1 MKGGDQ
7 TLEGRVN
14 EQESNDA
21 WAAEAERLKLRPD
34 LTLLPLDD
42 QVVVFSEEAQCL
54 IGLNASAALVVRR
67 MQAGTPD
74 STIEHDLVAEGIA
87 SPEEAAAWMTT
98 VLDAIGSHGLL
109 RNGVAAIPRSAEI
122 WDEEK
127 YLARMASEMPAY
139 APVTPVAE
147 QRYRL
152 LDTCA
157 LIRFAHLA
165 QVRLVNAVI
174 GHLATDSDRVPTV
187 TLEIQATRLKDE
199 NLRGDLYRNGVPVGY
214 ATRLS
219 SLGPVVKSTFWS
231 SAVNAYDF
239 LFYIHAGVVGTGDTC
254 VLLPAAPGS
263 GKSSLTAALT
273 HRGFRY
279 FSDEVALIK
288 PGTFQV
294 PPMPLA
300 FCIKSTGWELMYRYY
315 PEIASVPV
323 HNRDDGKRVRY
334 VPPPPGAIQQKSA
347 TVSHII
353 FPRYEEGGPTEL
365 KPIARSEALGRLMS
379 ECLALRRRLDQNN
392 VREIVRWIA
401 GIDCYTLTFSSLDEA
416 AELVAQV
423 TAHETI

>member
-1 MKGGDQ
+1 MK
-7 TLEGRVN
+7 EP
-14 EQESNDA
+14 ESNDA
-21 WAAEAERLKLRPD
+21 WAAEVERMRLRPD

-42 QVVVFSEEAQCL
+42 DVVVFSEEAQCL

-74 STIEHDLVAEGIA
+74 STIERDLVSQGLA
-87 SPEEAAAWMTT
+87 SPQEAAGWMTT
-98 VLDAIGSHGLL
+98 VLEALGSHGLL
-109 RNGVAAIPRSAEI
+109 RNGVAAIPLSAEA

-127 YLARMASEMPAY
+127 FLARVASEMPAY
-139 APVTPVAE
+139 APLEPAAE

-157 LIRFAHLA
+157 LIRFGHLA
-165 QVRLVNAVI
+165 QRRMVNAVI
-174 GHLATDSDRVPTV
+174 GHLATDNDCVPTV
-187 TLEIQATRLKDE
+187 TLEIQATLLE
-199 NLRGDLYRNGVPVGY
+199 NQHLRSDLYRNGEPVGY

-231 SAVNAYDF
+231 TAINAYDF
-239 LFYIHAGVVGTGDTC
+239 LFYIHAGVVGTRGAC

-273 HRGFRY
+273 RKGFGY

-300 FCIKSTGWELMYRYY
+300 FCIKSTGWELMSRYY
-315 PEIASVPV
+315 PEIASVPM

-334 VPPPPGAIQQKSA
+334 IAPPPGAVQRKSA
-347 TVSHII
+347 MVSHII
-353 FPRYEEGGPTEL
+353 FPRYDSAGPTEL
-365 KPIARSEALGRLMS
+365 KPLARSEALGRLMS
-379 ECLALRRRLDQNN
+379 ECLALRQRLDQNN
-392 VREIVRWIA
+392 VRELLRWI
-401 GIDCYTLTFSSLDEA
+401 GGLDCYALNFSSLDEA